1 MHGRRT
7 GRAKGAVTP
16 QMSAQGPFGPAARE
30 SIGIPGIT
38 DEKSRSAA
46 LLGNVMGLVAITV
59 AFAALGVY
67 VTRDW
72 TGGGYFLF
80 FIGAIGCIIGLNVAV
95 KRSHGLALVFLFGL
109 GLLMGMAIGPLIN
122 VYLDSNPTVVYQSA
136 AATALFIGA
145 FGSYGYATRRDL
157 SGWARGL
164 FWVLLALIG
173 FGIVLIFV
181 NIPGGQLIYSILGL
195 GIFAAYTMFDFN
207 RLKRAGQESAIPL
220 AASIFLDI
228 FNVFLFFLQIFG
240 GSNR

>member
-1 MHGRRT
+1 
-7 GRAKGAVTP
+7 
-16 QMSAQGPFGPAARE
+16 MSMQGPIGPASRE
-30 SIGIPGIT
+30 SLGLTGSIA
-38 DEKSRSAA
+38 EKSRSAA

-67 VTRDW
+67 ITRDM
-72 TGGGYFLF
+72 GSGGYLF
-80 FIGAIGCIIGLNVAV
+80 FFIAAIGAIIGLNVAV
-95 KRSHGLALVFLFGL
+95 KRSHGLALVFLFAL
-109 GLLMGMAIGPLIN
+109 GLLLGMAIGPVVN
-122 VYLDSNPTVVYQSA
+122 VYLQTNPTVVYQSA

-164 FWVLLALIG
+164 FWMLLALIG
-173 FGIVLIFV
+173 FGIVMIFI

-207 RLKRAGQESAIPL
+207 RLKRAGQQSAIPL